1 MRAAAYPKYFAKQAF
16 ATREFLVLCVWI
28 SIFNLRSHDQDL
40 FCRMVQNSQHVFE
53 ARLDNVRCMSSVL
66 KSIAFKDYATVFI
79 SSNGLKFTVEES
91 KCAQVNAFL
100 QSDLFQTYDFTSDTL
115 VFRINLNVLMEC
127 LNIFGGAPGQSFTS
141 LKMYY
146 PADGEPLGLVLEEG
160 GVVTECQIKTMEAD
174 EILDFNF
181 TSIGVQNKIIMK
193 SECLRDA
200 FSDLDISSQVIEMLM
215 SPDSPWFRL
224 STFGHAGKTTNEYPK
239 DSDMVESFECTKTQV
254 NKYKLTLLKP
264 SIKALLQSTKI
275 SIRMDNRGFLSLQY
289 MIKTEDGNTCFVE
302 YLCAPDE
309 DNED

>member
-1 MRAAAYPKYFAKQAF
+1 MNLGFNVDEL
-16 ATREFLVLCVWI
+16 TMILCHI
-28 SIFNLRSHDQDL
+28 PNS
-40 FCRMVQNSQHVFE
+40 RMVQNSQHIFE

-66 KSIAFKDYATVFI
+66 KSVAFKDYATVFI
-79 SSNGLKFTVEES
+79 SNNGLKVTVEES

-100 QSDLFQTYDFTSDTL
+100 QSDLFQAYEFSSDTL

-127 LNIFGGAPGQSFTS
+127 LNIFGGAPGHSFVS

-146 PADGEPLGLVLEEG
+146 PGEGEPLGLVLEEG
-160 GVVTECQIKTMEAD
+160 GVMTECQIKTMEAD

-181 TSIGVQNKIIMK
+181 TSVGVQNKIIMK

-200 FSDLDISSQVIEMLM
+200 FSDLDVSSQVIEMLM
-215 SPDSPWFRL
+215 SPDAPYFRL
-224 STFGHAGKTTNEYPK
+224 STFGHAGTTTNEYPK
-239 DSDMVESFECTKTQV
+239 DSDMVESFECTKTQI

-275 SIRMDNRGFLSLQY
+275 SIRMDDRGFLSLQY

>member
-1 MRAAAYPKYFAKQAF
+1 
-16 ATREFLVLCVWI
+16 
-28 SIFNLRSHDQDL
+28 
-40 FCRMVQNSQHVFE
+40 MVQSSQHLFE
-53 ARLDNVRCMSSVL
+53 ARLDNVRSMSSVL
-66 KSIAFKDYATVFI
+66 KSVAFKDYATVFI

-100 QSDLFQTYDFTSDTL
+100 QCDLFQTYSFNSETL
-115 VFRINLNVLMEC
+115 VFLLNLNVLMEC
-127 LNIFGGAPGQSFTS
+127 LNIFGGAPGTSFTS
-141 LKMYY
+141 LKMHY
-146 PADGEPLGLVLEEG
+146 AGHGEPLALVLEEG
-160 GVVTECQIKTMEAD
+160 GVVTECQIKTMDAD

-181 TSIGVQNKIIMK
+181 TSVGVQNKIIMK

-200 FSDLDISSQVIEMLM
+200 FSDLDTSSQVVELLM
-215 SPDSPWFRL
+215 SPDAPWFRL
-224 STFGHAGKTTNEYPK
+224 STFGQAGKTINEFPK
-239 DSDMVESFECTKTQV
+239 DSDMVESFECTVTQA

-309 DNED
+309 D